1 MGRRG
6 EGIEVLERLNKL
18 TKTIAGPEMDLEN
31 LKRIKKFVC
40 NAERE
45 RDIIR

>member
-18 TKTIAGPEMDLEN
+18 TKTIAGPEMDLEK
-31 LKRIKKFVC
+31 LKLVVSFLDKGKQTPCAFV
-40 NAERE
+40 
-45 RDIIR
+45 

>member
-1 MGRRG
+1 VGRRG

-31 LKRIKKFVC
+31 LKVIKEIC
-40 NAERE
+40 MQCGE